1 MGTYD
6 LFRKLSQSSLTEK
19 EREVF
24 QMKNDLLYNFES
36 TPSFYSINIGGTNKG
51 VHIIKNKDNIYNILS
66 KPDETFS
73 IGNLVIWNNENWLI
87 TSIFDDVQI
96 QTKGVIQKAE
106 QTLQLYKN
114 HILYQIPAVVESNI
128 RLYQMGT
135 EDNKYIETPSGTIVV
150 RIPNTDITRQINR
163 GEIYNLGVDN
173 WEIKD
178 INDILEPGLLILKM
192 EYSQESP
199 ITHNYVLTIINGD
212 SLQINTTQELNI
224 LTELRDNGELI
235 SSPALLF
242 SSSNENVATISSSG
256 VVSPVAV
263 GNAIMTVSMVSDSN
277 IKDTIEIDVVS
288 EAQNNY
294 TYSLS
299 SVSTPD
305 TEIKLNQSKTYVT
318 QKYLNGVAITQ
329 TFSFSIVGNINSYQ
343 MTVIDDNS
351 CNIKAL
357 KSGESITLKAV
368 DDSDNT
374 KTIEKVISLKS
385 LF

>member
-1 MGTYD
+1 LGTYD